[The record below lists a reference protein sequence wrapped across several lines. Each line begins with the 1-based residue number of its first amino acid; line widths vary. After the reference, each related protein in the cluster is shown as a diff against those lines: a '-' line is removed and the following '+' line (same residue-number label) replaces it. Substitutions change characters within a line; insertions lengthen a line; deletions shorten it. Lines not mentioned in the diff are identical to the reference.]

1 MPTESTKSLKGKRNE
16 TQTIRVESRRIMNNT
31 PTPETDAVIAGDM
44 GDSTH
49 LSDME
54 NLCRKL
60 ERERDEAKDL
70 LSYFI
75 THYELLDYSEAT
87 LDELEKVAVSLWGV
101 VKERNQLRKV
111 CDWFATSVVNRDLYG
126 DKPAIAHY
134 NSLPHVIERK
144 TK

>member
-1 MPTESTKSLKGKRNE
+1 
-16 TQTIRVESRRIMNNT
+16 MNNT